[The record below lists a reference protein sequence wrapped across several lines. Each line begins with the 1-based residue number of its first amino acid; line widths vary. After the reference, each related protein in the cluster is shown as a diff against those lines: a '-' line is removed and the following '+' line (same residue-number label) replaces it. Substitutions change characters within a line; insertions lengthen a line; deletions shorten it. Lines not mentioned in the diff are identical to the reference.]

1 MWESEEL
8 KNAPTE
14 KEKKEQKLKRKYSS
28 KQLLVVYNE
37 IYREYLTFFSVRSIF
52 ISPNVHQKP

>member
-28 KQLLVVYNE
+28 KQLLLFTMNYIEN
-37 IYREYLTFFSVRSIF
+37 I
-52 ISPNVHQKP
+52 